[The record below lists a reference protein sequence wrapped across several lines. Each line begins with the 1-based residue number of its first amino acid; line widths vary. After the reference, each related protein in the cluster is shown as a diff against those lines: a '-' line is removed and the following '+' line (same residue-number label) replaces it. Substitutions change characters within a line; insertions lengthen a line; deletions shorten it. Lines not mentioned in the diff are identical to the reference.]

1 MAILAIAGGIGV
13 VCVAGSATVAALKFF
28 NTWEPDFSKVG
39 KKSSH
44 KAGKGPSSH
53 RDSERTNGLR
63 NKIGN
68 NNSIHE

>member
-44 KAGKGPSSH
+44 KAGKASSTH
-53 RDSERTNGLR
+53 RDNERTNNLR
-63 NKIGN
+63 NKI
-68 NNSIHE
+68 IHD